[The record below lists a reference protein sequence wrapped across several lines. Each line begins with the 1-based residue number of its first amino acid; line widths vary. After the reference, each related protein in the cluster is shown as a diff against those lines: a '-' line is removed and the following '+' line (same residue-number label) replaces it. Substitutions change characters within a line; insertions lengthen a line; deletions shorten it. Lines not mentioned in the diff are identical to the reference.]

1 MSLATRCSH
10 CGTIFKVVQDQ
21 LKVSEGWVR
30 CGRCNEV
37 FNALPALFDL
47 DKDPPPPRPAQV
59 SAPPVSAPEASAP
72 PPPAPA
78 PAPAP
83 EPATIA
89 LSSGPSS
96 SGALVGDMAH
106 DMGHGMA
113 DTTADDLGSQSLLSD
128 EELNLGIESKPPDG
142 WARTQPANFASSRL
156 PPPPEPARHTLQ
168 EDDLALDPTPIEGT
182 TDFELDTAIAVD
194 DNTPLEVVLAA
205 ASRGRVPPMPAP
217 APFAAPAPMAEP
229 EPEPAAYMPPAPTA
243 PAPQPW
249 LDEPPED
256 VPSTDEADAL
266 DSRYLMPSERERR
279 APHRR
284 GRGPEFADAQFPS
297 DAMIDAEEDWA
308 SDFGPS
314 SLHDEPPAAP
324 LPAPRPQP
332 KPGSVQPSALRTP
345 AGAPAPSLAPQ
356 RESEDDLSTQPS
368 RFADEQENELALPP
382 PSARPGKSGT
392 RGRAPGDQTP
402 EFLKRA
408 QRQAF
413 WRHPAV
419 RGVLSLM
426 ALSLLL
432 TLGLQMVHQ
441 FRDLVAAYHPAS
453 RPLLTQ
459 WCDLVGCKLAPPL
472 RLEALQVDNLELVR
486 TTSEGPDIYRL
497 TVVVRNQAGIDLAWP
512 DVDLTLTD
520 ESGAVIARRVFSP
533 HDAQWLD
540 TADAK
545 ADAARAAAPAASIP
559 TAAPSQ
565 RSTTLQWRLKATDLR
580 PAGYTA
586 ELFYP

>member
-47 DKDPPPPRPAQV
+47 DKDPPPPRPAQA
-59 SAPPVSAPEASAP
+59 STPPVSEP
-72 PPPAPA
+72 
-78 PAPAP
+78 PAP
-83 EPATIA
+83 EPAPITA
-89 LSSGPSS
+89 PSDER
-96 SGALVGDMAH
+96 GDE
-106 DMGHGMA
+106 
-113 DTTADDLGSQSLLSD
+113 LGSQSLLSE
-128 EELNLGIESKPPDG
+128 EELNLGIESQPPDG
-142 WARTQPANFASSRL
+142 WERTQPANFASSRL
-156 PPPPEPARHTLQ
+156 PAAEPARHTLQ

-182 TDFELDTAIAVD
+182 TDFELDTSIAVD

-205 ASRGRVPPMPAP
+205 TSRGRVPPAP
-217 APFAAPAPMAEP
+217 APFPTHEPAP
-229 EPEPAAYMPPAPTA
+229 EPEPAYMQPAPMDQ
-243 PAPQPW
+243 APQPW

-314 SLHDEPPAAP
+314 SLEDDTPAPPA
-324 LPAPRPQP
+324 PAPGPLP
-332 KPGSVQPSALRTP
+332 KPGAVSTSALRAPLASP
-345 AGAPAPSLAPQ
+345 ATSRAPQ
-356 RESEDDLSTQPS
+356 REPEDDLSTQPS

-408 QRQAF
+408 QRKAF

-419 RGVLSLM
+419 RGVLSFV

-432 TLGLQMVHQ
+432 TLGLQLVHQ

-459 WCDLVGCKLAPPL
+459 WCEAVGCKLAPPL
-472 RLEALQVDNLELVR
+472 RLEALLVDNLELVR
-486 TTSEGPDIYRL
+486 TTSEGPDSYRL

-512 DVDLTLTD
+512 HVDLTLTD
-520 ESGAVIARRVFSP
+520 DNGAVIARRVFSP

-545 ADAARAAAPAASIP
+545 ADLKADAAHPASPAASIP

-565 RSTTLQWRLKATDLR
+565 RSTTLQWRLKAADIH

>member
-47 DKDPPPPRPAQV
+47 DKDPPPPRPAPV

-72 PPPAPA
+72 PPPAPE
-78 PAPAP
+78 PAP
-83 EPATIA
+83 IA
-89 LSSGPSS
+89 SP
-96 SGALVGDMAH
+96 SGAMVGDMAH
-106 DMGHGMA
+106 DVAHDTA
-113 DTTADDLGSQSLLSD
+113 DTTANDLGSQALLSD
-128 EELNLGIESKPPDG
+128 EELNLGIESQPPEG

-156 PPPPEPARHTLQ
+156 PSAPEPAQHTLQ

-217 APFAAPAPMAEP
+217 APMAEP

-266 DSRYLMPSERERR
+266 DSRYLMPSDRERR

-314 SLHDEPPAAP
+314 SLHDDAP
-324 LPAPRPQP
+324 TAPAPVPASLP
-332 KPGSVQPSALRTP
+332 KPGAAPTSALR
-345 AGAPAPSLAPQ
+345 APAADPTSSLAPQ
-356 RESEDDLSTQPS
+356 RESEDNLSTQPS

-408 QRQAF
+408 QRKAF

-432 TLGLQMVHQ
+432 TLALQMVHQ

-459 WCDLVGCKLAPPL
+459 WCDMVGCKLAPPL

-486 TTSEGPDIYRL
+486 TTSEGPDSYRL

-512 DVDLTLTD
+512 HVDLTLTD

-545 ADAARAAAPAASIP
+545 ADLKADAAHPAAPAASIP

-565 RSTTLQWRLKATDLR
+565 RSTTLQWRLKATDLH